1 MDSLKAQRIDPTEQL
16 GGNPNLG
23 LNVVPTRKGSVEE
36 GMFPTFEEAYKQ
48 NNNPFKMNM
57 RNTDLDYVSS
67 RYKNDV
73 LNKAMIDNP
82 NLLMKLVPENNEK
95 LPENF
100 YEVLGCSSI

>member
-1 MDSLKAQRIDPTEQL
+1 
-16 GGNPNLG
+16 
-23 LNVVPTRKGSVEE
+23 
-36 GMFPTFEEAYKQ
+36 
-48 NNNPFKMNM
+48 MNM

-82 NLLMKLVPENNEK
+82 NLLMGAVPRNNEK

-100 YEVLGCSSI
+100 YEVLKAKLVNLKMTENFFINNLQ

>member
-1 MDSLKAQRIDPTEQL
+1 
-16 GGNPNLG
+16 
-23 LNVVPTRKGSVEE
+23 
-36 GMFPTFEEAYKQ
+36 
-48 NNNPFKMNM
+48 MNM

-82 NLLMKLVPENNEK
+82 NLLMGAVPENNEK

-100 YEVLGCSSI
+100 YEVLAARQFKDDGEFFYKQPPMTPKSVEMPTMPKGTVLGKAKEYIIEKQSFLDN